1 MPAFS
6 VSKRNASKLIVA
18 SIAIVIGVVA
28 LTGWTISR
36 FSSVSPATASQP
48 DSALQ
53 SDSVSTQDPLMAQ
66 RTKGDPNAP
75 ITIYEITDFGC
86 PWCREFYRLTLPSI
100 EREYIET
107 GKAKLIFVNLPVPE
121 LHPNSP
127 AAHEFAMCAAQ
138 QDRFWPVHDLLY
150 QHQAAW
156 TTLQDPRN
164 FFTILADSAGLD
176 LDPLNNCFDTGSAR
190 WIVQQEAQS
199 VAQQGEITSTPSFIM
214 ETVML
219 AGYRPIEGW
228 RPILDSL
235 FAKKTGGT
243 GPLDIKR

>member
-1 MPAFS
+1 MTFRS
-6 VSKRNASKLIVA
+6 GTKRNTGKLIVA
-18 SIAIVIGVVA
+18 LTAIVVGAVA

-36 FSSVSPATASQP
+36 HSSGSQVSATPSSTP
-48 DSALQ
+48 PPR
-53 SDSVSTQDPLMAQ
+53 DSVSTQDPLMAQ
-66 RTKGDPNAP
+66 RTKGDPDAP
-75 ITIYEITDFGC
+75 LTIYEITDFGC
-86 PWCREFYRLTLPSI
+86 PWCREFYRLTLPAL

-107 GKAKLIFVNLPVPE
+107 GKAKLIFVNLPIPA

-156 TTLQDPRN
+156 ATLEDPRN
-164 FFTILADSAGLD
+164 FFTVLADSAGLE
-176 LDPLNNCFDTGSAR
+176 LDPLNTCFDTGSAR
-190 WIVQQEAQS
+190 WLVQQEAES

-219 AGYRPIEGW
+219 AGYQPIEGW

-235 FAKKTGGT
+235 FADKTGGT
-243 GPLDIKR
+243 RP